1 MDFHGRVLDSQNPPA
16 IRVSMDSTTTSSST
30 STHTTPAGSPYHQ
43 FPYLQSSSPITPAT
57 PPPAIAEQEES
68 VHVDSQD
75 NAAAEAPVNIPE
87 GPENPVNN
95 EPLNENAS
103 DQIGSIDQIAAV
115 SDSGKFFYFIWHFPY
130 FMQKTR
136 QRLMEKRCQLKLP
149 LLRVL
154 KSSLHRLV
162 LLQILISAALSLFFF
177 LWFIKRDFTQSPTGG
192 KPKDASKPNKII
204 NTITNLVQA
213 ISSSK
218 ILDPT
223 IPYLFLPQG
232 AQNDILVAIYEN
244 EPSTI
249 IAYTL
254 R

>member
-1 MDFHGRVLDSQNPPA
+1 MNGSANSSYEAGSTFRRMRTSTGVEGAIRQPLNRTITEPAIRHSANVDHVRVHALERRSSGMDFHGRVLDSQNPPA

-103 DQIGSIDQIAAV
+103 DHGSIDQIAAV

-149 LLRVL
+149 LLWVL

-162 LLQILISAALSLFFF
+162 LLQILISAALPLFFSSF
-177 LWFIKRDFTQSPTGG
+177 L
-192 KPKDASKPNKII
+192 
-204 NTITNLVQA
+204 
-213 ISSSK
+213 
-218 ILDPT
+218 
-223 IPYLFLPQG
+223 
-232 AQNDILVAIYEN
+232 
-244 EPSTI
+244 
-249 IAYTL
+249 
-254 R
+254 